1 MTERYR
7 KYERDYLPYD
17 TDLKWFEEA
26 IRGIKEIWE
35 QVKDET
41 VIETESETVDEQK

>member
-7 KYERDYLPYD
+7 KYERDYLPYE

-26 IRGIKEIWE
+26 IQGIKEIWE
-35 QVKDET
+35 QVNNET

>member
-1 MTERYR
+1 MNAIT
-7 KYERDYLPYD
+7 YD

-26 IRGIKEIWE
+26 IQGIKEIWE